1 MFVSAQASWSYVTAY
16 MCKGFDNIYRA
27 LSERSVT
34 MAIKKAIAQER
45 PTREL
50 SSVEAARVAE
60 YTAFY
65 TAIQSGPRSRAEEEE
80 LERAIVRMNMERLP
94 VERRVL
100 SDNLEVMSPHERVQH
115 HELNSN
121 QKLTHD
127 SIVEVVR
134 NGMNLHN
141 YLINWVVPGSGK
153 MKTMDAVLTTLEE
166 EGDMHLLEIPR
177 RNPAPTVIG
186 QNRGPPHAHVLVW
199 HLPIEDENGNPQVPD
214 DDEESIPDLMP

>member
-16 MCKGFDNIYRA
+16 TCKGFDNIDRA

-34 MAIKKAIAQER
+34 IAIKKAIAQER
-45 PTREL
+45 RTREL

-80 LERAIVRMNMERLP
+80 LERATVRMNMERLP

-100 SDNLEVMSPHERVQH
+100 SDNLEVTSPHERVQC

-121 QKLTHD
+121 QKFTHD
-127 SIVEVVR
+127 SIVEIVR

-141 YLINWVVPGSGK
+141 YLINWVIPGSGK

-177 RNPAPTVIG
+177 RNAAPIVIG
-186 QNRGPPHAHVLVW
+186 QNRGPPHAHVLVD
-199 HLPIEDENGNPQVPD
+199 LPIDDDYGNPQVPD